1 MQIFFYMYCTQ
12 CTGHA
17 CWCYILI
24 ISSPLSTCRL
34 VPVPATW
41 QPGVWG
47 PREDRVLV
55 LLGHSVARDIL
66 LLQGQA
72 HSQRAAGEG
81 GWSELPHKTGA
92 EYVSV
97 FLYSL
102 DAHVSFD
109 VELLFLVPV
118 HREAE
123 GDEAG
128 GEDRPRSGG
137 VVLLPFSR
145 QIQGINHRWV
155 MKCVFGFFLLYTTV
169 IFICSLVRLAPVDL
183 WKGSDGR
190 TLEDY
195 DSRKSING

>member
-1 MQIFFYMYCTQ
+1 MHRPCIGC
-12 CTGHA
+12 C
-17 CWCYILI
+17 ILI
-24 ISSPLSTCRL
+24 ISPLPPSACRP
-34 VPVPATW
+34 VPVSAPW

-55 LLGHSVARDIL
+55 LLGHSVARDVL
-66 LLQGQA
+66 LLQSQA

-81 GWSELPHKTGA
+81 GWSE
-92 EYVSV
+92 SV
-97 FLYSL
+97 RVATLDWSRVCERFFYSL
-102 DAHVSFD
+102 DARVSFD
-109 VELLFLVPV
+109 VESLFLVPV

-128 GEDRPRSGG
+128 GEDGPRSGR

-155 MKCVFGFFLLYTTV
+155 IKRVLFCFVFLLYTV
-169 IFICSLVRLAPVDL
+169 IFIGSLVCLAPVDL
-183 WKGSDGR
+183 WKRSDGR

-195 DSRKSING
+195 DARKSING

>member
-1 MQIFFYMYCTQ
+1 MQVFFSMYCTQ

-17 CWCYILI
+17 CGCCILT
-24 ISSPLSTCRL
+24 ISPPPPSACRL
-34 VPVPATW
+34 VPVSAPW

-55 LLGHSVARDIL
+55 LLGHSVARDVL

-81 GWSELPHKTGA
+81 GWSE
-92 EYVSV
+92 SV
-97 FLYSL
+97 RVATLDWSWVCERVFYSL
-102 DAHVSFD
+102 DARVSFD

-128 GEDRPRSGG
+128 GQDGPRSGR

-155 MKCVFGFFLLYTTV
+155 IKRVFLFALHHSDLYLFTCASS
-169 IFICSLVRLAPVDL
+169 FS
-183 WKGSDGR
+183 GSVKKVWRSDTRGLR
-190 TLEDY
+190 
-195 DSRKSING
+195 R